1 MIRSYMEKLD
11 RFDGVQQTIHE
22 PVGGIF
28 QKERLSRSAA
38 QRDKQREN
46 GGNEERL
53 RKPKGKRRE
62 PQHLLQGG

>member
-1 MIRSYMEKLD
+1 MDKLD

-28 QKERLSRSAA
+28 QKDGLSRSAA
-38 QRDKQREN
+38 QREN

-53 RKPKGKRRE
+53 RKPKERRKE
-62 PQHLLQGG
+62 PQKRKE